1 MSAKLSDDRFVMVKM
16 LVMVMMVKKVMM
28 ISDSDKKL

>member
-16 LVMVMMVKKVMM
+16 LVMVMVKKVMM